1 MQQIKKKKSQD
12 KSNDFNLE
20 KKSYSEKTRV
30 GEFIWQACHMSL
42 IHLNKSMRISLVT
55 NSSDS
60 FTNFVTN
67 ESTKTF
73 YENECCY

>member
-1 MQQIKKKKSQD
+1 MILIQK
-12 KSNDFNLE
+12 